1 MGVLLT
7 GGAGYIGSHCWR
19 ALSEAE
25 GAPEIV
31 VLDDYSTGSRALL
44 GEDATCIEGSV
55 GDVAKLEEVFS
66 AHEIDAVIH
75 FAGSV
80 VVPESVADPGK
91 YYRNN
96 TCGSMAL
103 MDFCSSRG
111 VGSFIFSSTASVY
124 GNGTGRPCS
133 ERDPALP
140 GNPYAA
146 SKLMTE
152 MMLADFARASG
163 MNYAILRYFNV
174 AGADALLRCGQIGE
188 ATHLIRVACQAAL
201 GVRDHVPVFGTD
213 YPTPDGT
220 CVRDY
225 IHVTD
230 LAEAHLCVLR
240 QLRGRERGS
249 FGEIYNCGYGHGY
262 SVREVLRALREVA
275 GRSIRQVDA
284 ERRAGDPGSL
294 VADPARLKAAAGWSP
309 KLDSLETIIGSA
321 LAWEESLLRSVPRG
335 APAGAPPAIPGGGR

>member
-1 MGVLLT
+1 MGILLT
-7 GGAGYIGSHCWR
+7 GGAGYIGSHCWH
-19 ALSEAE
+19 LFSEQD
-25 GAPEIV
+25 GSTEIV
-31 VLDDYSTGSRALL
+31 VLDDYSTGNRMLL
-44 GEDATCIEGSV
+44 GEDATCWEGSV
-55 GDVAKLEEVFS
+55 GDLAKLEEVFS
-66 AHEIDAVIH
+66 IHEIDTVVH

-80 VVPESVADPGK
+80 VVSESVANPGK

-96 TCGSMAL
+96 TCNSMAL
-103 MDFCSSRG
+103 MDFCSSRR
-111 VGSFIFSSTASVY
+111 VRNFIFSSTASVY
-124 GNGTGRPCS
+124 GDGTGKPCS
-133 ERDPALP
+133 EQDPAQP
-140 GNPYAA
+140 GNPYAS

-174 AGADALLRCGQIGE
+174 AGADALLRCGQTGD

-201 GVRDHVPVFGTD
+201 GMRYHIPIFGTD

-230 LAEAHLCVLR
+230 LAAAHLCVLR
-240 QLRGRERGS
+240 LLREQEPAS

-262 SVREVLRALREVA
+262 SVREVLHTLQEAA
-275 GRSIRQVDA
+275 CRSIRLVEE

-294 VADPARLKAAAGWSP
+294 VADPSRLKAATGWSP
-309 KLDSLETIIGSA
+309 KFDSLETIIRSA
-321 LAWEESLLRSVPRG
+321 LAWEENLRSGHSPQ
-335 APAGAPPAIPGGGR
+335 